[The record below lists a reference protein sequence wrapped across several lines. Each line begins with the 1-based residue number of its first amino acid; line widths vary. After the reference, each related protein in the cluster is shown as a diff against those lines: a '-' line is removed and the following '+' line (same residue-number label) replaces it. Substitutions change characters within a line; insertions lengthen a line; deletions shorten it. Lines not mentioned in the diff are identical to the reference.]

1 MPQIIA
7 HRGASRECLENTLSA
22 FQRAID
28 LGADAVELDVHL
40 TADHVVVVHHD
51 PVIRGASSLPA
62 LAGRPIASLTR
73 AEVATF
79 RLGEGGVAASTA
91 LSQSGIVVPTL
102 ADVTALIGTQATVYC
117 ELKGAGTARPA
128 IDVLRLGRTAC
139 AVHAFD
145 HRMIADAAEY
155 APEIA
160 RGVLEVS
167 RHVNAS
173 TTPAAVGA
181 RDLWQLVE
189 FIDEQLVLE
198 VHAGGGR
205 VIAWTANDPVV
216 VERLAGWGVDAL
228 CSDDVPMVRR
238 VLGR

>member
-40 TADHVVVVHHD
+40 TADHAVVVHHD

-79 RLGEGGVAASTA
+79 RLGEGGAAATTA
-91 LSQSGIVVPTL
+91 LSQSGILVPTL
-102 ADVTALIGTQATVYC
+102 ADVTALIGTQAIVYC

-128 IDVLRLGRTAC
+128 IDVLSLGHTPC

-145 HRMIADAAEY
+145 HRMIADAASY
-155 APEIA
+155 APEMA

-167 RHVNAS
+167 RHVNAY
-173 TTPAAVGA
+173 TTLAAVDG

-189 FIDEQLVLE
+189 FIDEPLVRE